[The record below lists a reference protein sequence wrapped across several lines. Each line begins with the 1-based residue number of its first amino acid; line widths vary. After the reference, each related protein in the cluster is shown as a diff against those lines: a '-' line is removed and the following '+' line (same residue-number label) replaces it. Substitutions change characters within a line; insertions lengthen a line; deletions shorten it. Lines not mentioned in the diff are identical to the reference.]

1 MLVTQMVMQTTA
13 DLQSQTTSWEHNNA
27 NTVGNAEELVIA
39 KEEDGALDM
48 MDVSEP
54 LYQLKH
60 QDYYPITEWIQLL
73 IYLRYTCFSKTL
85 KYSIIV
91 NILII
96 LN

>member
-1 MLVTQMVMQTTA
+1 
-13 DLQSQTTSWEHNNA
+13 
-27 NTVGNAEELVIA
+27 
-39 KEEDGALDM
+39 M

-73 IYLRYTCFSKTL
+73 IYLRYIYFSKTL

-91 NILII
+91 NFLII
-96 LN
+96 LNKNFSFTF

>member
-54 LYQLKH
+54 LYQLRH
-60 QDYYPITEWIQLL
+60 QDYYPITE
-73 IYLRYTCFSKTL
+73 
-85 KYSIIV
+85 
-91 NILII
+91 
-96 LN
+96 